1 MAVAVNVAVVA
12 EAATV
17 TDAGTVRAPVLLLE
31 SVTIDPPAG
40 AALERVTVQV
50 VEASA
55 ARLVLVHWRVE
66 MAGTVTSDRFAVCLM
81 PFNVAVT
88 DAD

>member
-1 MAVAVNVAVVA
+1 VKLAVVA
-12 EAATV
+12 PPETV

-31 SVTIDPPAG
+31 SVTIDPPVG
-40 AALERVTVQV
+40 TALESVTVQV

-55 ARLVLVHWRVE
+55 ARLVLTHWRDE
-66 MAGTVTSDRFAVCLM
+66 MAGTVTSDRFVVWLM